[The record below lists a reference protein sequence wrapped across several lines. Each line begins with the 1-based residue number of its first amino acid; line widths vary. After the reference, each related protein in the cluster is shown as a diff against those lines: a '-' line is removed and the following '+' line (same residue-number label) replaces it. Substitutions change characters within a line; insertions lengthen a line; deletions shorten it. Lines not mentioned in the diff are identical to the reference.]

1 MTLSSVLV
9 STVRFARRMTFGVS
23 SLGRARWG
31 KDFVIGPRARS
42 ARSGSFVAGSR
53 VNIGADFVNHAKLSV
68 GDDVMISSHVAIVG
82 NDHPFD
88 ASDRTIQE
96 FPSSPPAR
104 VVLEG
109 DNLIGY
115 GTIILGPVTIG
126 RGTVVGAGSLVT
138 HDLPRDVVA
147 YGRPAVA
154 KRPRRGRL

>member
-1 MTLSSVLV
+1 
-9 STVRFARRMTFGVS
+9 
-23 SLGRARWG
+23 
-31 KDFVIGPRARS
+31 
-42 ARSGSFVAGSR
+42 
-53 VNIGADFVNHAKLSV
+53 
-68 GDDVMISSHVAIVG
+68 MISSHVAIVG

-96 FPSSPPAR
+96 FPSSPPAT

-154 KRPRRGRL
+154 KRSRRGHL